1 MSKRN
6 RNRVTTIWDLGRVPL
21 TPVAQPT
28 GDAVPAGTLKQFRER
43 EDRKAREAEVARQA
57 EIERVQRDSSRLM
70 AECLS
75 VSAPLQS
82 KFWSSSFEN
91 LKAHLHDD
99 DVFDNL
105 FLPTSEDTVDS
116 NAIYDVVQQFLD
128 GVIFEQGYSL
138 GDTSR
143 RRFGFYVA
151 SQVNAGVVVNP
162 ASLAV
167 MFKRCFELSIFKN
180 DGDSE
185 FIEHFRA
192 KTPVKQPRVEPV
204 EQPRQVTYA
213 DLESVDESTR
223 EGRREANRISEKLYE
238 QQAGPILHKWC
249 DSLEAFGFRPTME
262 DISGPIQ
269 DWFTRNNKSWID
281 PRSYDEVRRYMVSS
295 GRWPEACLTEMEK
308 FTLSLEA
315 CDLAHLTHEQR
326 RTIAIREKLAK
337 DADIK
342 RFGHL

>member
-1 MSKRN
+1 MSKKRKQKL
-6 RNRVTTIWDLGRVPL
+6 TIWDLGRIER
-21 TPVAQPT
+21 TPVALPQ
-28 GDAVPAGTLKQFRER
+28 GDAAPVGTLKQYRER
-43 EDRKAREAEVARQA
+43 EQARETQETAARQA
-57 EIERVQRDSSRLM
+57 EIERVQKESSRLM

-91 LKAHLHDD
+91 IKAHLHDD

-116 NAIYDVVQQFLD
+116 NAIYDSVQQFLD

-143 RRFGFYVA
+143 RRFGLYVA
-151 SQVNAGVVVNP
+151 SQVNAGVIVDS

-167 MFKRCFELSIFKN
+167 MFERCFSLSIFKN
-180 DGDSE
+180 DDAE
-185 FIEHFRA
+185 FVEHFRT
-192 KTPVKQPRVEPV
+192 KTPTKQPRVERPV

-223 EGRREANRISEKLYE
+223 EGKREANRISEKLYE

-249 DSLEAFGFRPTME
+249 DSLEANFGFRPTME

-269 DWFTRNNKSWID
+269 DWFTRNNKSWVD
-281 PRSYDEVRRYMVSS
+281 YDAYNFCRRHLVSI
-295 GRWPEACLTEMEK
+295 GRWPESCLTEMEK

-337 DADIK
+337 EADIK